1 MDAYATSDLLVPHP
15 TKPGLW
21 KIYGRKDDQIMLS
34 TGEKTNPGPLGI
46 TAPTRSWCCVCLYH
60 FLEGILAQD
69 PHVLSAVMFGR
80 GRFQNGVLIDPK
92 PEFAFDPKD
101 EAKLENFRAL
111 IWQVS
116 SLLRV
121 SLCSQCKSRPTVERL
136 NAYAPQHSRLF
147 KEARTSIRIRI

>member
-1 MDAYATSDLLVPHP
+1 MFQNHDLHHPVVTNTQIDGADAYATSDLLVPHP

-46 TAPTRSWCCVCLYH
+46 VALIRSQYCVCLYH

-69 PHVLSAVMFGR
+69 PHILSAVMFGR

-92 PEFAFDPKD
+92 PQFAFDPKN
-101 EAKLENFRAL
+101 EAELENFRTS

-116 SLLRV
+116 V
-121 SLCSQCKSRPTVERL
+121 SIVAFGSHYE
-136 NAYAPQHSRLF
+136 
-147 KEARTSIRIRI
+147 I